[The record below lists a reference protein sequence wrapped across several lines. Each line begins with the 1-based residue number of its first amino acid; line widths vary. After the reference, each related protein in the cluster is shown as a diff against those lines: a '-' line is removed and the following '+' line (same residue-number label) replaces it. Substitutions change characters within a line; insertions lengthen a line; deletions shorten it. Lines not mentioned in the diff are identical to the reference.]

1 MTRLLDRFGPDLAA
15 LRGDELR
22 DAIRASEGRTMLAEV
37 VAPAAPLQAGTANAE
52 LVAAFGADLVCLNL
66 ADPTADG
73 VLVTGLDRLD
83 PPPRGFDG
91 LARLLARPVG
101 LNLEPAMDSV
111 PDEHRA
117 TAVNARAAAAGGAA
131 FVIVTAN
138 PGRGAT
144 VADLAAAVDT
154 VRRSAPD
161 LLCLA
166 GKMHHAGA
174 EEPVGASVADALLG
188 ADAHG
193 VLVPVPG
200 TVPGVSEDAARAVTA
215 RVRGAGG
222 LAVGAVGTSQE
233 GADVATIRQ
242 LAVTAKRV
250 GVDVHHLGDA
260 GLGGVA
266 DPRNLYV
273 YGVAVRGVRHTWN
286 RMARGVRGSWRG

>member
-22 DAIRASEGRTMLAEV
+22 DAIRASEGRTVLAEV

-66 ADPTADG
+66 ADPAADG
-73 VLVTGLDRLD
+73 VLVTGLDGLD

-101 LNLEPAMDSV
+101 LNLEPALDSV
-111 PDEHRA
+111 PGEHRA
-117 TAVNARAAAAGGAA
+117 TAVNARAAAGGGAA
-131 FVIVTAN
+131 FAIVTAN

-174 EEPVGASVADALLG
+174 EEPVGVSVADALLG

-215 RVRGAGG
+215 RVRAAGG

-233 GADVATIRQ
+233 GADVTTIRQ